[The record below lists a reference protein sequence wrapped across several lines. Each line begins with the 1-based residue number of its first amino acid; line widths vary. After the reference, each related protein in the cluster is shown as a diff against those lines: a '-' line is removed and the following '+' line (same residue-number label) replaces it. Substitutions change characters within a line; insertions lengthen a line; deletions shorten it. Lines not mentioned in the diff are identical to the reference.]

1 MTPKRMHE
9 QFARNMEGKAKSNT
23 WRGMRKSNLK
33 GYTKAL
39 M

>member
-1 MTPKRMHE
+1 MTPKRMPE